1 MHSKDYGEYKLSIQ
15 NIQIWFDENP
25 NTTDQVLSTIEGNMV
40 AIAKQ
45 VGMREKEIREL
56 PEVNAIRRMLAKE
69 NAADVLLRLNQI
81 SRDAIYQ
88 AIEIEHKKL
97 VSSDVTQ
104 G

>member
-1 MHSKDYGEYKLSIQ
+1 MHSKDYGEYKLTTQ

-25 NTTDQVLSTIEGNMV
+25 NTADQVLSTIEGNMV

-56 PEVNAIRRMLAKE
+56 AEVNAIRRMLAKE
-69 NAADVLLRLNQI
+69 NATDVLLRLNSI
-81 SRDAIYQ
+81 SRAAIYQ
-88 AIEIEHKKL
+88 AIEIEHNKL
-97 VSSDVTQ
+97 VSSEVTK